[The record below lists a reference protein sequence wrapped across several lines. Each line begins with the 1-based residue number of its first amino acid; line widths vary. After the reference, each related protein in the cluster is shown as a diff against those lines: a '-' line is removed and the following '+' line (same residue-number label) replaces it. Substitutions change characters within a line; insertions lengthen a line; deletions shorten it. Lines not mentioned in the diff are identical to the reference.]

1 MENLMPLI
9 LRSKKQQTFQTAWSL
24 LSNKIKI
31 QRIKQLKILYMNTNS
46 RSKSLLNNWE
56 KKSMTNKFKCLRK
69 WWLKKNQKESFK
81 QSLVIL
87 MKEMLNWRMFSLTQV
102 LKQCVDSEVIS
113 CQVVKSK
120 ELQLQ
125 ELLLENQRFYSL
137 MRPPQL

>member
-87 MKEMLNWRMFSLTQV
+87 MKEMLHWRMFSLTQV